1 MHPKNLEHW
10 KSVRQKGLLRYVLVH
25 GVLMYG
31 LPLFVVMTFFVHRDK
46 LATAFVAISAVLW
59 TTGGVAFG
67 LLTWWWWERRY
78 RAAVARGRS

>member
-10 KSVRQKGLLRYVLVH
+10 TSVRRKGLARYVLVH

-46 LATAFVAISAVLW
+46 LATAFVAMSAVLW
-59 TTGGVAFG
+59 TIGGLVFG
-67 LLTWWWWERRY
+67 LLSWWWWERRY
-78 RAAVARGRS
+78 HAAVARRRV